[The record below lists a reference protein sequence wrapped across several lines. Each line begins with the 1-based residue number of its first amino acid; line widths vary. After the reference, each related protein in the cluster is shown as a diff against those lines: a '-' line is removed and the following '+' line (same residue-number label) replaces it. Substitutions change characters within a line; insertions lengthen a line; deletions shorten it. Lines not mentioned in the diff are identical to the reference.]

1 MPTLNGETYE
11 MQYLTDEEAAVIN
24 AMRMGGKV
32 EVNFFGSNNDC
43 MNKSLDSLD
52 ENLFDYHHTAEQSGF
67 FYYEK
72 QSEHVKIGHYIDK

>member
-1 MPTLNGETYE
+1 MVLNGIDYTEKH
-11 MQYLTDEEAAVIN
+11 LTDEETAVIN